1 MDKDFEYLESSVQEE
16 LRLLIWL
23 TLSVIL
29 IVSVV
34 IAIAIGGDL

>member
-23 TLSVIL
+23 SLSVVI

-34 IAIAIGGDL
+34 IARAIGGDL

>member
-1 MDKDFEYLESSVQEE
+1 MDDDFPYLESSVQEE
-16 LRLLIWL
+16 LRMLIWL

-34 IAIAIGGDL
+34 IAIAIA